1 LNNGDSFREYVFR
14 KAERMQRARSGGQRF
29 WAGLALVGSV
39 GWMIVLPMVVGVMSG
54 RWLDERLGTNLSFTL
69 GLLLLGL
76 VVGAYSVWRLL
87 LRDMT

>member
-1 LNNGDSFREYVFR
+1 MNDNNSFREFVFR

-39 GWMIVLPMVVGVMSG
+39 GWMIVLPMVCGVMSG
-54 RWLDERLGTNLSFTL
+54 NWLDDRLETNLSFTL
-69 GLLLLGL
+69 GFLLLGL
-76 VVGAYSVWRLL
+76 VAGAYSVWRLL